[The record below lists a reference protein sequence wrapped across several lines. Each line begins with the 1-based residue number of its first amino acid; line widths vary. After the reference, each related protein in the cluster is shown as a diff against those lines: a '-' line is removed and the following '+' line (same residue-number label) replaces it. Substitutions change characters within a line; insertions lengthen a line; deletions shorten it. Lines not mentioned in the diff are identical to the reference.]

1 MKTLKD
7 LGDLKGKRVLVR
19 ADFNV
24 PLDGTTI
31 TDDGRIKAA
40 LPTIEELRKD
50 GAKVILMAHLGRPK
64 GKVVPELSL
73 APVAKRLSE
82 LLGCDV
88 VLASDTYGPDAQAK
102 VAAMN
107 DGDVVL
113 LENVRFNPEETS
125 KDEAERAEYAKKIAA
140 LGDVFVS
147 DGFGVVH
154 RAQGSNYDVAAD
166 LPAAAGLLVE
176 KEVKALS
183 KATENPER
191 PFTVVLGGSKV
202 SDKLGVIEN
211 LLDKADRLVIG
222 GGMVFTFLKA
232 KGYEV
237 GTSLLEEDQIDKVK
251 GYIETAEKNGVELV
265 LPVDIVVNKGF
276 PAGDTPIDPQVV
288 PADQIPSDMMG
299 LDIGPESCK
308 LFHDKIV
315 DSKTVV
321 WNGPMGVFEIPQF
334 ANGTRAVAQ
343 ALVDATANGAFTI
356 VGGGDSAAAVRN
368 LGFPED
374 GFSHI
379 STGGG
384 ASPRPL
390 AARERPA
397 LRGPPDSPPVPRP
410 APPAGAPRRVRTSVP
425 AHRHRGI
432 LWHPRAHPWWP
443 AIGR

>member
-384 ASPRPL
+384 ASLEFLEGLELP
-390 AARERPA
+390 
-397 LRGPPDSPPVPRP
+397 
-410 APPAGAPRRVRTSVP
+410 
-425 AHRHRGI
+425 GI
-432 LWHPRAHPWWP
+432 ACLEDK
-443 AIGR
+443 